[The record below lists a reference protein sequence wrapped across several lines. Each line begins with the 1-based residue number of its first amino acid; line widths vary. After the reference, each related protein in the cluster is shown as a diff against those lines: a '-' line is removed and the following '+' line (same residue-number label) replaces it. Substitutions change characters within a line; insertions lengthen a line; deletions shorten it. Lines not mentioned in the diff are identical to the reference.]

1 MFVKLFTFK
10 EFKYM
15 NLLKRPKS
23 VKHKSIC
30 FKLKVI
36 IVITSDIKTVTG
48 LHLNI
53 FFIYIGLH
61 F

>member
-15 NLLKRPKS
+15 HSLKRPKS
-23 VKHKSIC
+23 VKHKSIR
-30 FKLKVI
+30 FKFKVI
-36 IVITSDIKTVTG
+36 TVITCDIKALTG

-53 FFIYIGLH
+53 HIGLR